1 MESQEINP
9 QQNNVQEDQ
18 ITADDDVSTNLE
30 IDVTPLRAKDRK
42 ALLWWFYSTKFI
54 FIVIVVISSF
64 TLVVLGRIDQYI
76 YATVAVAALGAF
88 ITGKIEKVNASKKP

>member
-64 TLVVLGRIDQYI
+64 TLVLLGKIDQYI

-88 ITGKIEKVNASKKP
+88 ITGKIEKANASKKS

>member
-9 QQNNVQEDQ
+9 QQNDGQENR

>member
-1 MESQEINP
+1 MKSQETNS
-9 QQNNVQEDQ
+9 QQNNDQENQ
-18 ITADDDVSTNLE
+18 TAVDDDVSTNLE

-64 TLVVLGRIDQYI
+64 TLVVLGKIDQYI

>member
-1 MESQEINP
+1 MESQKTEFP
-9 QQNNVQEDQ
+9 QNDSREDIAQ
-18 ITADDDVSTNLE
+18 DDDDVSTNLE

-64 TLVVLGRIDQYI
+64 ALVLLGKIDQYI

-88 ITGKIEKVNASKKP
+88 ITGKIEKTNASKKP

>member
-9 QQNNVQEDQ
+9 QQNDSQENQ
-18 ITADDDVSTNLE
+18 TVVDDDVSTNLE

-64 TLVVLGRIDQYI
+64 TLVLLGKIDQYI
-76 YATVAVAALGAF
+76 HATVAVAALGAF
-88 ITGKIEKVNASKKP
+88 ITGKIEKANASKKP

>member
-1 MESQEINP
+1 MESQEKEFP
-9 QQNNVQEDQ
+9 QNDCQENLRQDN
-18 ITADDDVSTNLE
+18 DDVSTNLE

-54 FIVIVVISSF
+54 FIVLVVVSSF
-64 TLVVLGRIDQYI
+64 TLVILGKIDQYI

-88 ITGKIEKVNASKKP
+88 ITGKIEKTNASKKR